1 VWAIITGPALETL
14 RFRMGNVSM
23 DRELTSLLHRECE
36 VVGRSEELKEGSA
49 RCAYPR

>member
-1 VWAIITGPALETL
+1 
-14 RFRMGNVSM
+14 MGNVSM